1 MYKELEK
8 NKRKAS
14 VTASDISEEALAL
27 AKENAEE
34 NGADIAF
41 VQSDLFSRIR
51 GRFDIIVCNPPYIP
65 SGDIAGLQRE
75 VRDFEPRLALDG
87 GADGLDYYRRIAE
100 DAGKYLVRGGMLVME
115 VGLGEA
121 ESVVKL
127 FRYCDYSMV
136 VKDFNG
142 IDRFVKIV
150 F

>member
-1 MYKELEK
+1 
-8 NKRKAS
+8 
-14 VTASDISEEALAL
+14 
-27 AKENAEE
+27 
-34 NGADIAF
+34 
-41 VQSDLFSRIR
+41 
-51 GRFDIIVCNPPYIP
+51 
-65 SGDIAGLQRE
+65 
-75 VRDFEPRLALDG
+75 
-87 GADGLDYYRRIAE
+87 
-100 DAGKYLVRGGMLVME
+100 MLVME